1 MSRPEPKINPIPQ
14 KRNSIRRGK
23 LACPNNPEIKYL
35 KKEEWL
41 RLIESVDNYRDKLI
55 VKLLYSTGMRVGE
68 LTKLKVE
75 HIDFRERFIHIPAE
89 NTKTNTARTVIV
101 AKDVLSDV
109 SAYLKIAKIKRGK
122 LFSLTVRR
130 LQQLIKKYAQRAN
143 LEASPHTLRHTHIV
157 HALLDRIPITAVQKQ
172 VGHKKLTTTQ
182 IYSNLAP
189 EQVREAYEKSRHA
202 ELNAQVPQGVKD

>member
-1 MSRPEPKINPIPQ
+1 MVPGTNPTTQ
-14 KRNSIRRGK
+14 NLKRS
-23 LACPNNPEIKYL
+23 EIKYL

-68 LTKLKVE
+68 LAKLKVE
-75 HIDFRERFIHIPAE
+75 DIDFQERFIHIPAE

-101 AKDVLSDV
+101 PKEVLSDV
-109 SAYLKIAKIKRGK
+109 SAYLKMVKNSPRINKHS
-122 LFSLTVRR
+122 LFNLTVRR
-130 LQQLIKKYAQRAN
+130 IQQLLKKYAKMAH

-157 HALLDRIPITAVQKQ
+157 HALLNRIPITAVQKQ

-189 EQVREAYEKSRHA
+189 EQVRDAYEK
-202 ELNAQVPQGVKD
+202 VGG

>member
-1 MSRPEPKINPIPQ
+1 MSKL
-14 KRNSIRRGK
+14 KVRNKTNTESK
-23 LACPNNPEIKYL
+23 SEIKYL
-35 KKEEWL
+35 KKQEWL
-41 RLIESVDNYRDKLI
+41 CLLESVDNYRDKLI

-68 LTKLKVE
+68 LAKLKVE
-75 HIDFRERFIHIPAE
+75 DIDFHERFIHIPAE

-109 SAYLKIAKIKRGK
+109 SAYLKVAKTKRGR

-143 LEASPHTLRHTHIV
+143 LDASPHTLRHTHIV

-189 EQVREAYEKSRHA
+189 EQVREAYDRR
-202 ELNAQVPQGVKD
+202 